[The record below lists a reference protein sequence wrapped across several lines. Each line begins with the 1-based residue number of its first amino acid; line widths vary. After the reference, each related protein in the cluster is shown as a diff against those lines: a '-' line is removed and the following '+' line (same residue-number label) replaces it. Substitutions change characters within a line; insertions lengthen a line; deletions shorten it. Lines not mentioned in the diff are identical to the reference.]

1 MREKGENVTKSRKG
15 RRKETAKKLLYKK
28 ISSKT
33 NLIQRKRQTHKK
45 NNVDKDALAQYIVNL
60 KKPKMQQKLKT
71 IVKETLHLKIMIY
84 NDIISRV

>member
-1 MREKGENVTKSRKG
+1 MRKKGENVTKSRKG
-15 RRKETAKKLLYKK
+15 RRKETSKKLLYKK

-45 NNVDKDALAQYIVNL
+45 NNVDKDTLAQYIVNL

-71 IVKETLHLKIMIY
+71 IVKETLHLKIIIY